1 MNACNKLLWIVGIA
15 VASTLAAA
23 EPPPLDHQAATGAN
37 GSAPSPT
44 WVWNSDS
51 RETAA
56 TIPAKIR
63 RYAQRVVKQ
72 LDHNGSGALEV
83 GEWASL
89 AGDPRQ
95 IDANHDGIITVDEL
109 AAYLARYAR
118 LHPLHEEDTAW
129 RHLPQPPAVIFQPV
143 TPADTPP
150 ASVAGEQA
158 GTAAPSEGDSD
169 AASAANKKTPGKGQE
184 TEAARRARKYYVA
197 PSALPPGLPDWFIER
212 DTNGDGQ
219 LTLDEFAPGG
229 SSAERR
235 QFALYDKNGDGVIT
249 PDEVVTVAKP
259 SPEKAKASAEAK
271 VPTEPKRKSSPSAT
285 PAAGGSASQ

>member
-1 MNACNKLLWIVGIA
+1 MNR
-15 VASTLAAA
+15 
-23 EPPPLDHQAATGAN
+23 QAATGADL
-37 GSAPSPT
+37 SIPSPT
-44 WVWNSDS
+44 RVWNSDS

-63 RYAQRVVKQ
+63 RYAERVVKQ
-72 LDHNGSGALEV
+72 FDRSGSGSFKA
-83 GEWASL
+83 GEWAAL

-95 IDANHDGIITVDEL
+95 VDAHHDGLITVDEL
-109 AAYLARYAR
+109 AAYLAKYAR

-150 ASVAGEQA
+150 ASAAGEQA
-158 GTAAPSEGDSD
+158 GAAAPSEGDPD
-169 AASAANKKTPGKGQE
+169 AASSANKKTPGKGQG
-184 TEAARRARKYYVA
+184 TEEARRARKYYVA
-197 PSALPPGLPDWFIER
+197 PSTLPPGLPDWFIER

-219 LTLDEFAPGG
+219 LTLDEFAPSG
-229 SSAERR
+229 SSADRR

-259 SPEKAKASAEAK
+259 SAEKAKASAEAK
-271 VPTEPKRKSSPSAT
+271 VPVEPKRKSSASAT
-285 PAAGGSASQ
+285 PAAGGS